1 MSNPIRIVVAEDE
14 ALIRLDLTESLTA
27 LGFEVVANVADGESA
42 ITAVKTLKPD
52 IAILDVKMPVL
63 DGLSAAE
70 EILSEKICAV
80 VMLTAFSQI
89 ELIEK
94 ANDAGV
100 MAYLTKP
107 YRATDLVPAIE
118 IAVSRF
124 KEMNQLASEVS
135 ELSEQL
141 RMRKVIERAKAAL
154 IKELNL
160 TEPQAFDWLQKT
172 AMDKRK
178 KMIEVAEVVLK
189 EFKG

>member
-70 EILSEKICAV
+70 EILSEKLCAV

-178 KMIEVAEVVLK
+178 KMVEVAEIVLK

>member
-27 LGFEVVANVADGESA
+27 LGYQIVASVADGESA
-42 ITAVKTLKPD
+42 IAAVKQHKPD
-52 IAILDVKMPVL
+52 LAILDVKMPVL

-70 EILSEKICAV
+70 EILGEKLCAV

-107 YRATDLVPAIE
+107 YQAIDLVPTIE

-124 KEMNQLASEVS
+124 KEMNQLSSEVS

-141 RMRKVIERAKAAL
+141 RMRKVIEKAKAL
-154 IKELNL
+154 LMKELSL
-160 TEPQAFDWLQKT
+160 SEPEAFNWLQKT

-189 EFKG
+189 EFTS

>member
-1 MSNPIRIVVAEDE
+1 MNNPIRIVVAEDE

-27 LGFEVVANVADGESA
+27 LGYEIVAAVSDGEQA
-42 ITAVKTLKPD
+42 VEAVKAHQPD
-52 IAILDVKMPVL
+52 VAILDVKMPKK
-63 DGLSAAE
+63 DGLSAAV
-70 EILSEKICAV
+70 EILDDKICAV
-80 VMLTAFSQI
+80 IMLTAFSQL
-89 ELIEK
+89 ELIER

-107 YRATDLVPAIE
+107 YKTIDLIPTIE

-124 KEMNQLASEVS
+124 KQMQQVSSEVS

-141 RMRKVIERAKAAL
+141 KMRRIIEQAKSVL

-160 TEPQAFDWLQKT
+160 SEPDAFNWLQKT

-178 KMIEVAEVVLK
+178 KMVEVAEVVLK
-189 EFKG
+189 EFKS

>member
-70 EILSEKICAV
+70 EILSEKLCAV

-178 KMIEVAEVVLK
+178 KMVEVAEVVLK

>member
-1 MSNPIRIVVAEDE
+1 MTNSIRIVVAEDE
-14 ALIRLDLTESLTA
+14 AIIRLDLTESLTA
-27 LGFEVVANVADGESA
+27 LGYQIVASVADGESA
-42 ITAVKTLKPD
+42 IAAVKQHKPD
-52 IAILDVKMPVL
+52 LAILDVKMPVL

-70 EILSEKICAV
+70 EILGEKLCAV

-107 YRATDLVPAIE
+107 YQAIDLVPTIE

-124 KEMNQLASEVS
+124 KEMNQLSSEVS

-141 RMRKVIERAKAAL
+141 RMRKVIEKAKAVL
-154 IKELNL
+154 MKELSL
-160 TEPQAFDWLQKT
+160 SEPEAFNWLQKT

-189 EFKG
+189 EFTN

>member
-1 MSNPIRIVVAEDE
+1 
-14 ALIRLDLTESLTA
+14 
-27 LGFEVVANVADGESA
+27 
-42 ITAVKTLKPD
+42 
-52 IAILDVKMPVL
+52 MPVL

>member
-1 MSNPIRIVVAEDE
+1 
-14 ALIRLDLTESLTA
+14 
-27 LGFEVVANVADGESA
+27 
-42 ITAVKTLKPD
+42 
-52 IAILDVKMPVL
+52 
-63 DGLSAAE
+63 
-70 EILSEKICAV
+70 
-80 VMLTAFSQI
+80 
-89 ELIEK
+89 
-94 ANDAGV
+94 

>member
-42 ITAVKTLKPD
+42 IKAVKTLKPD

>member
-1 MSNPIRIVVAEDE
+1 MSNSIRIVVAEDE
-14 ALIRLDLTESLTA
+14 AIIRLDLTESLTA
-27 LGFEVVANVADGESA
+27 LGYQIVASVSDGQSA
-42 ITAVKTLKPD
+42 INAVKEHKPD
-52 IAILDVKMPVL
+52 LAILDVKMPVL

-70 EILSEKICAV
+70 EILGEKLCAV

-107 YRATDLVPAIE
+107 YQAIDLVPTIE

-124 KEMNQLASEVS
+124 KEMNQLSSEVS

-141 RMRKVIERAKAAL
+141 RMRKVIEKAKAL
-154 IKELNL
+154 LMKELSL
-160 TEPQAFDWLQKT
+160 SEPAAFDWLQKT

-178 KMIEVAEVVLK
+178 KMVEVAEVVLK
-189 EFKG
+189 EFTN

>member
-1 MSNPIRIVVAEDE
+1 
-14 ALIRLDLTESLTA
+14 
-27 LGFEVVANVADGESA
+27 
-42 ITAVKTLKPD
+42 
-52 IAILDVKMPVL
+52 
-63 DGLSAAE
+63 
-70 EILSEKICAV
+70 
-80 VMLTAFSQI
+80 
-89 ELIEK
+89 
-94 ANDAGV
+94 
-100 MAYLTKP
+100 
-107 YRATDLVPAIE
+107 
-118 IAVSRF
+118 
-124 KEMNQLASEVS
+124 MNQLASEVS

>member
-178 KMIEVAEVVLK
+178 KMVEVAEIVLK